1 LDFIPSADHNGSQ
14 RFASNLKALDEP
26 NRTRDITPE
35 KIAAGRAP
43 AVSPI
48 GRSEK
53 KMQFPMNPRLSP
65 HRVLVALA
73 VAAVACLA
81 LPHRALSADPQWQS
95 LFDGKSLK
103 GWTGNSELW
112 RVEDGTITGETTAEH
127 PAPGNTFLL
136 KEGFNTR
143 DFEFTVEYKIRS
155 GRTPGRGFQ
164 PNSGV
169 QYRSWESPDKKW
181 VVYGYQADIDAGDT
195 YSGSIYGEGFRG
207 MLAARGQKTIIQS
220 DHKPKIVGS
229 VGDTQDIQSHIK
241 KDDWNTYEISARGFH
256 FEQRINGI
264 LTAVCDD
271 DDVKMRRSEGILALQ
286 LHAGPPM
293 KVQFRNI
300 KYHELRPEGLTS
312 SEAPSTRRQDSDAP
326 NGRTKKKIVFI
337 AGKRSHGYAEHEH
350 RAGSLIL
357 AKALNENVPE
367 VHAVVVENGWP
378 KDPSILDDAAC
389 VVVYADGG
397 GGHPLVAHLA
407 EFDKLMKRGVG
418 LVCIHYA
425 VEVPNGGAGEAMEE
439 WTGGYFAPNWSVNPH
454 WTATYKHL
462 PQHPVTHGVHPFTIN
477 DEWYYHM
484 RFLPQGEVTPIL
496 TDLPP
501 KSSLNR
507 PDGTHSGNPAVRAAI
522 AKGEPQTMAWA
533 RERPDGGRGFGIT
546 GGHFHWNWG
555 NDNFRKLVLNAI
567 VWAARVDVPADGVV
581 SHPLTVKDLEANQDK
596 PQPPD
601 FNPAR
606 IQALL
611 DQWRAESGS

>member
-1 LDFIPSADHNGSQ
+1 MES
-14 RFASNLKALDEP
+14 RP
-26 NRTRDITPE
+26 NPR
-35 KIAAGRAP
+35 
-43 AVSPI
+43 VSPRCTLI
-48 GRSEK
+48 G
-53 KMQFPMNPRLSP
+53 LT
-65 HRVLVALA
+65 LAALA
-73 VAAVACLA
+73 LA
-81 LPHRALSADPQWQS
+81 LPRYAAGAEPQWQS
-95 LFDGKSLK
+95 LFDGQSLK
-103 GWTGNSELW
+103 GWTGNPDFW
-112 RVEDGTITGETTAEH
+112 RVAEGTITGETTPER
-127 PAPGNTFLL
+127 PARGNTFLL

-143 DFEFTVEYKIRS
+143 DFELIVEYKIRS
-155 GRTPGRGFQ
+155 GATPGRGFQ

-169 QYRSWESPDKKW
+169 QYRSWEAPDKKW

-195 YSGSIYGEGFRG
+195 YSGSLYGEGFRG

-220 DHKPKIVGS
+220 DHKPKVVGL
-229 VGDTQDIQSHIK
+229 VGDSNDIQSHIK
-241 KDDWNTYEISARGFH
+241 KDDWNTYEITARGYH

-271 DDVKMRRSEGILALQ
+271 DDIKMRRSEGILALQ

-300 KYHELRPEGLTS
+300 KYRELRPEGLTS
-312 SEAPSTRRQDSDAP
+312 TELSGNRQA
-326 NGRTKKKIVFI
+326 NGQPQKKIVFI
-337 AGKRSHGYAEHEH
+337 AGKPSHGYAAHEH
-350 RAGSLIL
+350 RAGCLLLS
-357 AKALNENVPE
+357 KALNENVPQ

-378 KDPSILDDAAC
+378 NDTSIFNDADC

-397 GGHPLVAHLA
+397 AGHPLVAHLA
-407 EFDKLMKRGVG
+407 EFDKVMKRGVG

-462 PQHPVTHGVHPFTIN
+462 PQHAVTHGVHPFTIN

-484 RFLPQGEVTPIL
+484 RFLPQADVTPIL

-501 KSSLNR
+501 QSSLSR
-507 PDGTHSGNPAVRAAI
+507 PDGTHSGNPAVRSAI

-546 GGHFHWNWG
+546 GGHVHWNWG

-567 VWAARVDVPADGVV
+567 VWAAHLDVPPDGVP
-581 SHPLTVKDLEANQDK
+581 SRPLTVKELEANQDK
-596 PQPPD
+596 PQPAD

-606 IQALL
+606 VQALL

>member
-1 LDFIPSADHNGSQ
+1 MGVCDSPQPSVILEK
-14 RFASNLKALDEP
+14 R
-26 NRTRDITPE
+26 RDRP
-35 KIAAGRAP
+35 P
-43 AVSPI
+43 VLF

-53 KMQFPMNPRLSP
+53 TMHPSPNSCLLFRRL
-65 HRVLVALA
+65 LVCLALA
-73 VAAVACLA
+73 SVCLA
-81 LPHRALSADPQWQS
+81 LPHRSFAAEPQWQS
-95 LFDGKSLK
+95 LFDGKTLK
-103 GWTGNSELW
+103 GWTGNPEFW
-112 RVEDGTITGETTAEH
+112 RVAEGAITGESTREH
-127 PAPGNTFLL
+127 PVPGNTFLL

-143 DFEFTVEYKIRS
+143 DFELSVEYKIS
-155 GRTPGRGFQ
+155 PGLTPPPAFQ

-169 QYRSWESPDKKW
+169 QYRSWEVPGKRW

-207 MLAARGQKTIIQS
+207 ILALRGQKTIIQN
-220 DHKPKIVGS
+220 DHKAKVVGL
-229 VGDTQDIQSHIK
+229 VGDSKEIQSHIK
-241 KDDWNTYEISARGFH
+241 KDDWNTYEITARGYH
-256 FEQRINGI
+256 FEQRVNGI

-286 LHAGPPM
+286 LHAGVVM

-300 KYHELRPEGLTS
+300 RYRELPPEGLTS
-312 SEAPSTRRQDSDAP
+312 AGPSGQRQT
-326 NGRTKKKIVFI
+326 NGQKKIVFI
-337 AGKRSHGYAEHEH
+337 AGKQSHGYAQHEH
-350 RAGSLIL
+350 RAGSLLL
-357 AKALNENVPE
+357 AKALNENVPQ

-378 KDPSILDDAAC
+378 KDASILDDAAC

-425 VEVPNGGAGEAMEE
+425 VEVPNGGPGEAMEE
-439 WTGGYFAPNWSVNPH
+439 WTGGYFSPNWSVNPH
-454 WTATYKHL
+454 WTASYKTL
-462 PQHPVTHGVHPFTIN
+462 PQHPVTRGVHPFTIN

-484 RFLPQGEVTPIL
+484 RFLPQGDVTPIL

-501 KSSLNR
+501 KSSLSR

-533 RERPDGGRGFGIT
+533 RERPDGGRGFGIS
-546 GGHFHWNWG
+546 GGHVHWNWG

-567 VWAARVDVPADGVV
+567 VWAAHVDVPQDGVP
-581 SHPLTVKDLEANQDK
+581 SRPLTLKELEANQDK

>member
-1 LDFIPSADHNGSQ
+1 MQHF
-14 RFASNLKALDEP
+14 LKIRKSRGIL
-26 NRTRDITPE
+26 
-35 KIAAGRAP
+35 AGMT
-43 AVSPI
+43 V
-48 GRSEK
+48 
-53 KMQFPMNPRLSP
+53 
-65 HRVLVALA
+65 A
-73 VAAVACLA
+73 VAACLN
-81 LPHRALSADPQWQS
+81 LPAALSAEPEWQS
-95 LFDGKSLK
+95 LFDGQSLK
-103 GWTGNSELW
+103 GWTGEPDFW
-112 RVEDGTITGETTAEH
+112 RVAEGTIVGESTREH
-127 PAPGNTFLL
+127 PVRHNTFLL

-143 DFEFTVEYKIRS
+143 DFELSVDYKIS
-155 GRTPGRGFQ
+155 PGLTPPPAFQ
-164 PNSGV
+164 PNSGI
-169 QYRSWESPDKKW
+169 QYRSWEVPGKRW

-207 MLAARGQKTIIQS
+207 MLALRGTKTIIEK
-220 DHKPKIVGS
+220 DHKAKVVGS
-229 VGDTQDIQSHIK
+229 VGDSKEIQSHIK
-241 KDDWNTYEISARGFH
+241 KGDWNTYQITARGYH
-256 FEQRINGI
+256 FEQRINGV
-264 LTAVCDD
+264 LTAICDD

-286 LHAGPPM
+286 LHAGVVM

-300 KYHELRPEGLTS
+300 KYRALPPEGSTS
-312 SEAPSTRRQDSDAP
+312 TEP
-326 NGRTKKKIVFI
+326 NGQRQKKIVFI

-350 RAGSLIL
+350 RAGCLLL
-357 AKALNENVPE
+357 AKAINENVPQ

-389 VVVYADGG
+389 VVVYSDGG

-407 EFDKLMKRGVG
+407 EFDKLMKRGIG

-454 WTATYKHL
+454 WTASYKHL
-462 PQHPVTHGVHPFTIN
+462 PQHAVTRGVHPFTIN

-484 RFLPQGEVTPIL
+484 RFLPRGEVTPIL

-501 KSSLNR
+501 KSSVGK
-507 PDGTHSGNPAVRAAI
+507 DGTHSGNPAVRAAI

-533 RERPDGGRGFGIT
+533 RERPDGGRGFGIS
-546 GGHFHWNWG
+546 GGHVHWNWG

-567 VWAARVDVPADGVV
+567 VWAAHVDVPADGVP
-581 SHPLTVKDLEANQDK
+581 SRPLTVKDLEANQDK

>member
-1 LDFIPSADHNGSQ
+1 MLPSLNRLSARLLLVGLAFAAAACLADPNHAVS
-14 RFASNLKALDEP
+14 AEP
-26 NRTRDITPE
+26 NR
-35 KIAAGRAP
+35 
-43 AVSPI
+43 V
-48 GRSEK
+48 
-53 KMQFPMNPRLSP
+53 
-65 HRVLVALA
+65 
-73 VAAVACLA
+73 
-81 LPHRALSADPQWQS
+81 S
-95 LFDGKSLK
+95 LFDGQSLK
-103 GWTGNSELW
+103 GWTGNPEFW

-127 PAPGNTFLL
+127 PARGNTFLL
-136 KEGFNTR
+136 KEGFNTK
-143 DFEFTVEYKIRS
+143 DFELSVEYKIRS
-155 GRTPGRGFQ
+155 GRTPGKGFQ

-195 YSGSIYGEGFRG
+195 YTGSIYGEGFRG

-229 VGDTQDIQSHIK
+229 VGDGKDIQSHIK

-271 DDVKMRRSEGILALQ
+271 EDVKMRRSEGILALQ

-300 KYHELRPEGLTS
+300 KYRELLPEGLTS
-312 SEAPSTRRQDSDAP
+312 SEPKGAHQPKSAGQ
-326 NGRTKKKIVFI
+326 KKIVFI
-337 AGKRSHGYAEHEH
+337 AGKPSHGYAAHEH
-350 RAGSLIL
+350 RAGCLLL
-357 AKALNENVPE
+357 AKALNENVPQ

-378 KDPSILDDAAC
+378 KDASVLDDADC

-418 LVCIHYA
+418 LVCVHYA

-439 WTGGYFAPNWSVNPH
+439 WTGAYFSPNWSVNPH
-454 WTATYKHL
+454 WTATYKQL
-462 PQHPVTHGVHPFTIN
+462 PQHAITRGVHPFTIN

-484 RFLPQGEVTPIL
+484 RFLPQADVTPIL

-501 KSSLNR
+501 KSSLSR

-546 GGHFHWNWG
+546 GGHVHWNWG

-567 VWAARVDVPADGVV
+567 VWAAHVEIPSDGVP
-581 SHPLTVKDLEANQDK
+581 SRPLTVKELEANQDK
-596 PQPPD
+596 PQPAD

>member
-1 LDFIPSADHNGSQ
+1 MNMPS
-14 RFASNLKALDEP
+14 RP
-26 NRTRDITPE
+26 NSHLLPH
-35 KIAAGRAP
+35 
-43 AVSPI
+43 
-48 GRSEK
+48 
-53 KMQFPMNPRLSP
+53 PRLLA
-65 HRVLVALA
+65 LV
-73 VAAVACLA
+73 VAAVIGLA
-81 LPHRALSADPQWQS
+81 IPHPALSTEPKSVS
-95 LFDGKSLK
+95 LFDGEALK
-103 GWTGNSELW
+103 GWTGNPEFW
-112 RVEDGTITGETTAEH
+112 RVEDATITGESTAEH
-127 PAPGNTFLL
+127 PVRGNTFLI
-136 KEGFNTR
+136 KEGFNTK
-143 DFEFTVEYKIRS
+143 DFEFSCEYKIRS
-155 GRTPGRGFQ
+155 GRTPGKGFQ

-169 QYRSWESPDKKW
+169 QYRSWEVPDKKW

-207 MLAARGQKTIIQS
+207 LLAVRGQKTVIES
-220 DHKPKIVGS
+220 NHKPKIVGS
-229 VGDTQDIQSHIK
+229 VGDTKELQTHIK
-241 KDDWNTYEISARGFH
+241 KDDWNTYEITARGFH
-256 FEQRINGI
+256 FEQRINGV
-264 LTAVCDD
+264 LMAVSDD

-286 LHAGPPM
+286 LHAGVVM

-300 KYHELRPEGLTS
+300 NYRELKPEGSTS
-312 SEAPSTRRQDSDAP
+312 TEPTGHQ
-326 NGRTKKKIVFI
+326 KKIVFI

-350 RAGSLIL
+350 RAGSLLL

-378 KDPSILDDAAC
+378 KDPSILDDADC

-397 GGHPLVAHLA
+397 DGHPLVKHLD

-418 LVCIHYA
+418 LVCLHYA
-425 VEVPNGGAGEAMEE
+425 VEVPNGRPGEEMEQ
-439 WTGGYFAPNWSVNPH
+439 WTGGYFAPDWSVNPH
-454 WTATYKHL
+454 WTASYKSL
-462 PQHPVTHGVHPFTIN
+462 PQHAVTRGVHPFTIN

-484 RFLPQGEVTPIL
+484 RFLPDGNVTPIL

-501 KSSLNR
+501 QSTLSR

-533 RERPDGGRGFGIT
+533 RERPDGGRGFGLS
-546 GGHFHWNWG
+546 GGHVHWNWG

-567 VWAARVDVPADGVV
+567 VWAAHVDVPQDGVP
-581 SHPLTVKDLEANQDK
+581 SRPLTLKELEANQDK